1 MLTLSIISYINKTLK
16 LIQYLTIISK
26 FIVKFNL
33 LLFRISFFVLITYG
47 CSQLPGINK
56 EPKNQPGSNKLNN
69 YYTIKDVKI
78 EIIKINN
85 LNETEINN
93 FNNSKLDELS
103 YSIKNYKNIYDYE
116 YSYVLGASDVVT
128 INLTDTDDV
137 DGSYTV
143 DPNGAIDLPF
153 IGKIKIEGYDINKV
167 QNYLIS
173 ILRKYYK
180 NPALQ
185 VAIQEYNSSK
195 IYILG
200 AVRNQLTINLDQK
213 PIRLID
219 AAIQADYNPNAQD
232 KLLGSKG
239 LLRRDN
245 EVYKINLNKVFQS
258 TNTKENFFLKKDDV
272 IFIDRNSESIQI
284 FGEVTRP
291 GIYYPNNNFSLT
303 ELLSTSGL
311 NKLTANAKKVY
322 VIREDYNQFLKINV
336 FELDVSNPVN
346 LVLGKRF
353 KLQSKD
359 IIFIPPTKLVKWNRV
374 ISLLTPQTELFT
386 SYNPIIEDGFKA
398 SSENLTE

>member
-1 MLTLSIISYINKTLK
+1 MSMKIYINLFKIT
-16 LIQYLTIISK
+16 
-26 FIVKFNL
+26 FI
-33 LLFRISFFVLITYG
+33 LFLTYG

-56 EPKNQPGSNKLNN
+56 APKNQSGSNKLSN
-69 YYTIKDVKI
+69 YLTIKDVKI

-85 LNETEINN
+85 LNEFEINQ

-103 YSIKNYKNIYDYE
+103 FSVQNYNNIYDYD
-116 YSYVLGASDVVT
+116 YSYVLGSSDVIS
-128 INLTDTDDV
+128 INLTDTDDI
-137 DGSYTV
+137 DGSYTI
-143 DPNGAIDLPF
+143 DPNGNIDVPF
-153 IGKIKIEGYDINKV
+153 IGKINVEGLDINKA
-167 QNYLIS
+167 QDKLIS
-173 ILRKYYK
+173 VLGKYYK

-185 VAIQEYNSSK
+185 IEIEEYNSSK

-219 AAIQADYNPNAQD
+219 AAVQADYNPNSQD

-245 EVYKINLNKVFQS
+245 QVYKVNLNKVFQS
-258 TNTKENFFLKKDDV
+258 KNPKENFYLKKDDV
-272 IFIDRNSESIQI
+272 LFIDRNSDSIQV
-284 FGEVTRP
+284 FGEVSKP
-291 GIYYPNNNFSLT
+291 GIYFPNNDYSLT

-311 NKLTANAKKVY
+311 NKLTANAKKIF

-346 LVLGKRF
+346 LILGKRF
-353 KLQSKD
+353 KLLSKD
-359 IIFIPPTKLVKWNRV
+359 IVFIPPTKLVQWNRV

-386 SYNPIIEDGFKA
+386 SYNPIIQDGFKS
-398 SSENLTE
+398 SSENITE

>member
-1 MLTLSIISYINKTLK
+1 VKLYIR
-16 LIQYLTIISK
+16 LIKIT
-26 FIVKFNL
+26 FF
-33 LLFRISFFVLITYG
+33 LFFTYG

-56 EPKNQPGSNKLNN
+56 VPRNQSSPNKLGS
-69 YYTIKDVKI
+69 YFTIKDIEI

-85 LNETEINN
+85 LNELEINK
-93 FNNSKLDELS
+93 FNDSKLDELS
-103 YSIKNYKNIYDYE
+103 FSIKNFNNIYDYD
-116 YSYVLGASDVVT
+116 YSYVLGSSDVIS
-128 INLTDTDDV
+128 INLTDTDDI
-137 DGSYTV
+137 DGSYTI
-143 DPNGAIDLPF
+143 DPNGDIDVPF
-153 IGKIKIEGYDINKV
+153 IGKINIEGFDINKA
-167 QNYLIS
+167 QDNLIS
-173 ILRKYYK
+173 VLGKYYK

-185 VAIQEYNSSK
+185 IKIEEYNSSK

-219 AAIQADYNPNAQD
+219 AAVQADYNPNSQD

-245 EVYKINLNKVFQS
+245 QVYKINLNKVFQS
-258 TNTKENFFLKKDDV
+258 RNPKENFYLKKEDV
-272 IFIDRNSESIQI
+272 LFIDRNSDSIQV
-284 FGEVTRP
+284 FGEVSKP
-291 GIYYPNNNFSLT
+291 GIYFPNNDFSLT

-311 NKLTANAKKVY
+311 NKLTANAKKIY

-346 LVLGKRF
+346 LILGKRF

-359 IIFIPPTKLVKWNRV
+359 IVFIPPTKLVQWNRV

-386 SYNPIIEDGFKA
+386 SYNPIIQDGVKA
-398 SSENLTE
+398 SSENITE

>member
-1 MLTLSIISYINKTLK
+1 MKFYI
-16 LIQYLTIISK
+16 Q
-26 FIVKFNL
+26 
-33 LLFRISFFVLITYG
+33 LFKITFVLFFTYS

-56 EPKNQPGSNKLNN
+56 NPKKQSSSNKLDNFL
-69 YYTIKDVKI
+69 TIKDVTI
-78 EIIKINN
+78 DIVKINN
-85 LNETEINN
+85 LNESEINN

-103 YSIKNYKNIYDYE
+103 FSIQSYKNIYDYD
-116 YSYVLGASDVVT
+116 YSYVLGSSDIIS

-137 DGSYTV
+137 DGAYTI
-143 DPNGAIDLPF
+143 DPNGDIDLPF
-153 IGKIKIEGYDINKV
+153 IGKIKIEGMDINKA
-167 QNYLIS
+167 QNNLIS
-173 ILRKYYK
+173 ILGKYYK
-180 NPALQ
+180 NPELQ
-185 VAIQEYNSSK
+185 IEIDEYNSSK

-219 AAIQADYNPNAQD
+219 AAVQADYNPNSQD

-245 EVYKINLNKVFQS
+245 QVYKVNLNKVFQS
-258 TNTKENFFLKKDDV
+258 KNPKENFYLKKDDV
-272 IFIDRNSESIQI
+272 LFIDRNSDSIQV
-284 FGEVTRP
+284 FGEVSKP
-291 GIYYPNNNFSLT
+291 GIYFPNNDYSLT

-311 NKLTANAKKVY
+311 NKLTANAKKIF

-346 LVLGKRF
+346 LILGKRF

-359 IIFIPPTKLVKWNRV
+359 IVFIPPTKLVQWNRV

-386 SYNPIIEDGFKA
+386 SYNPIIQDGVKA
-398 SSENLTE
+398 SSENITE

>member
-1 MLTLSIISYINKTLK
+1 
-16 LIQYLTIISK
+16 
-26 FIVKFNL
+26 VKFYIRL
-33 LLFRISFFVLITYG
+33 IKITFLLFFTYG

-56 EPKNQPGSNKLNN
+56 SPRNQSSSNKLSN
-69 YYTIKDVKI
+69 YFTIKDIEI

-85 LNETEINN
+85 LNEFEINK
-93 FNNSKLDELS
+93 FNDSKLDELS
-103 YSIKNYKNIYDYE
+103 FSIKNFNNIYDYD
-116 YSYVLGASDVVT
+116 YSYVLGSSDVIS
-128 INLTDTDDV
+128 INLTDTDDI
-137 DGSYTV
+137 DGSYII
-143 DPNGAIDLPF
+143 DPNGDIDVPF
-153 IGKIKIEGYDINKV
+153 IGKIYVEGLDINKA
-167 QNYLIS
+167 QDSLIS
-173 ILRKYYK
+173 VLGKYYK

-185 VAIQEYNSSK
+185 IEIVEYNSSK

-219 AAIQADYNPNAQD
+219 AAVQADYNPNSQD

-245 EVYKINLNKVFQS
+245 QVYKINLNKVFQS
-258 TNTKENFFLKKDDV
+258 RNPKENFYLKKEDV
-272 IFIDRNSESIQI
+272 IFIDRNSDSIQV
-284 FGEVTRP
+284 FGEVSKP
-291 GIYYPNNNFSLT
+291 GIYFPNNDFSLT

-311 NKLTANAKKVY
+311 NKLTANAKKIY

-346 LVLGKRF
+346 LILGKRF

-359 IIFIPPTKLVKWNRV
+359 IVFIPPTKLVQWNRV

-386 SYNPIIEDGFKA
+386 SYNPIIQDGVKT
-398 SSENLTE
+398 SSENITE